1 MKIVFLGSAYFSIP
15 TLVKLIEAGHEIAC
29 VYSQPPRRAGRG
41 KKVNL
46 TPVHEMALKYGIT
59 VRTPENFKLQK
70 DKLAFF
76 DLNADLTVVVAY
88 GLILPLEIIEAA
100 RYGSLNIHASILP
113 KWRGAAPIHRAIMSG
128 DSETGVCIMKMDAGL
143 DTGPIVAKELV
154 IIKPDDTT
162 SFLSE
167 RLADLGAKLL
177 IETIKKIDELIPKP
191 QSTIEVSYAKK
202 IDKKEAKIDW
212 SLDFQ
217 IIEQQIRG
225 LSRYPGAWAYYND
238 ERIKF
243 LNVRINSSNQNN
255 QAEPGMVIGTPLVIA
270 CEGGALEIT
279 LLQRSGKSVQTTE
292 DFLRGF
298 PIQIGSY
305 FT

>member
-46 TPVHEMALKYGIT
+46 TPVHEMVLKYGIT

-143 DTGPIVAKELV
+143 DTGPVVAKELMP
-154 IIKPDDTT
+154 IKVDDTT

-243 LNVRINSSNQNN
+243 LNVRINSSKQNN
-255 QAEPGMVIGTPLVIA
+255 QAEPGIVIGTPLVIA
-270 CEGGALEIT
+270 CKGGALEIT

>member
-143 DTGPIVAKELV
+143 DTGPVVAKELTP
-154 IIKPDDTT
+154 IKADDTT

-191 QSTIEVSYAKK
+191 QSIIEVSYAKK

>member
-113 KWRGAAPIHRAIMSG
+113 KWRGAGPIHRAIMSG

-143 DTGPIVAKELV
+143 DTGPVVAKELTP
-154 IIKPDDTT
+154 IKADDTT

-177 IETIKKIDELIPKP
+177 IESIKKIDELIPKP

>member
-1 MKIVFLGSAYFSIP
+1 M
-15 TLVKLIEAGHEIAC
+15 T
-29 VYSQPPRRAGRG
+29 
-41 KKVNL
+41 
-46 TPVHEMALKYGIT
+46 
-59 VRTPENFKLQK
+59 
-70 DKLAFF
+70 
-76 DLNADLTVVVAY
+76 
-88 GLILPLEIIEAA
+88 
-100 RYGSLNIHASILP
+100 IHASILP

-143 DTGPIVAKELV
+143 DTGPVVAKELMP
-154 IIKPDDTT
+154 IKADDTT

>member
-143 DTGPIVAKELV
+143 DTGPVVAKELMP
-154 IIKPDDTT
+154 IKLDDTT

>member
-59 VRTPENFKLQK
+59 VRTPENFKLQN

-143 DTGPIVAKELV
+143 DTGPVVAKESTP
-154 IIKPDDTT
+154 IKADDTT

>member
-88 GLILPLEIIEAA
+88 GLILPEEIIEAA

-143 DTGPIVAKELV
+143 DTGPVVAKELTP
-154 IIKPDDTT
+154 IKADDTT
-162 SFLSE
+162 SVLSE
-167 RLADLGAKLL
+167 RLADSGAKLL

-191 QSTIEVSYAKK
+191 QSNIEVSYAKK

-270 CEGGALEIT
+270 CKGGALEIT

>member
-143 DTGPIVAKELV
+143 DTGPVVAQESTP
-154 IIKPDDTT
+154 INADETP

-191 QSTIEVSYAKK
+191 QATIDVSYAKK

-279 LLQRSGKSVQTTE
+279 LLQRSGKSVQATE

>member
-143 DTGPIVAKELV
+143 DTGPVVAKELTP
-154 IIKPDDTT
+154 IKADDTT

>member
-88 GLILPLEIIEAA
+88 GLILPEEIIEAA

-143 DTGPIVAKELV
+143 DTGPVVAKELTP
-154 IIKPDDTT
+154 IKADDTT
-162 SFLSE
+162 SVLSE

-243 LNVRINSSNQNN
+243 LNVRINSSKQNN

-270 CEGGALEIT
+270 CKGGALEIT

>member
-1 MKIVFLGSAYFSIP
+1 M
-15 TLVKLIEAGHEIAC
+15 
-29 VYSQPPRRAGRG
+29 
-41 KKVNL
+41 
-46 TPVHEMALKYGIT
+46 
-59 VRTPENFKLQK
+59 QK

-88 GLILPLEIIEAA
+88 GLILPVEIIEAA

-143 DTGPIVAKELV
+143 DTGPVVAKELTP
-154 IIKPDDTT
+154 IKADDTT
-162 SFLSE
+162 SVLSE

-191 QSTIEVSYAKK
+191 QSNIDVSYAKK

-243 LNVRINSSNQNN
+243 LNVRINSSKQNN

-270 CEGGALEIT
+270 CKGGALEIT

>member
-143 DTGPIVAKELV
+143 DTGPVVAKELMP
-154 IIKPDDTT
+154 IKADDTT

-177 IETIKKIDELIPKP
+177 IETIKKIDDLIPKP

-243 LNVRINSSNQNN
+243 LNVRINSSKQNN

-270 CEGGALEIT
+270 CKGGALEIT

>member
-143 DTGPIVAKELV
+143 DTGPVVAKELTP
-154 IIKPDDTT
+154 IKADDTT

-191 QSTIEVSYAKK
+191 QSNIDVSYAKK

-243 LNVRINSSNQNN
+243 LNVRINSSKQNN

-270 CEGGALEIT
+270 CKGGALEIT

>member
-143 DTGPIVAKELV
+143 DTGPVVAKELMP
-154 IIKPDDTT
+154 IKVDDTT

>member
-143 DTGPIVAKELV
+143 DTGPVVAKESTP
-154 IIKPDDTT
+154 IKADDTT

-177 IETIKKIDELIPKP
+177 IETMKKIDELIPKP
-191 QSTIEVSYAKK
+191 QATIEVSYAKK

-255 QAEPGMVIGTPLVIA
+255 QSEPGMVIGTPLVIA

>member
-88 GLILPLEIIEAA
+88 GLILPEEIIEAA

-143 DTGPIVAKELV
+143 DTGPVVAKESTP
-154 IIKPDDTT
+154 IKADDTT

-191 QSTIEVSYAKK
+191 QASIEVSYAKK

>member
-46 TPVHEMALKYGIT
+46 TPVHEMALKYGIK

-143 DTGPIVAKELV
+143 DTGPVVAKESTP
-154 IIKPDDTT
+154 IKADDTT
-162 SFLSE
+162 SSLSD
-167 RLADLGAKLL
+167 RSADLGAKLL
-177 IETIKKIDELIPKP
+177 IETIKKIDELTPKP
-191 QSTIEVSYAKK
+191 QSSIEVSYAKK

>member
-143 DTGPIVAKELV
+143 DTGPVVAKELTP
-154 IIKPDDTT
+154 IKVDDTT

>member
-59 VRTPENFKLQK
+59 VRTPKNFKLQK

-88 GLILPLEIIEAA
+88 GLILPEEIIEAA

-143 DTGPIVAKELV
+143 DTGPVVAKELTP
-154 IIKPDDTT
+154 IKADDTT
-162 SFLSE
+162 SVLSE

-177 IETIKKIDELIPKP
+177 IETIKKIDGLIPKP
-191 QSTIEVSYAKK
+191 QSNIDVSYAKK

-243 LNVRINSSNQNN
+243 LNVRINSSKQNN

-270 CEGGALEIT
+270 CKGGALEIT

>member
-59 VRTPENFKLQK
+59 VRTPKNFKLQK

-143 DTGPIVAKELV
+143 DTGPVVAKELMP
-154 IIKPDDTT
+154 IKADYTT

-243 LNVRINSSNQNN
+243 LNVRINSSKQNN

-270 CEGGALEIT
+270 CKGGALEIT

>member
-88 GLILPLEIIEAA
+88 GLILPEEIIEAA

-143 DTGPIVAKELV
+143 DTGPVVAKELTP
-154 IIKPDDTT
+154 IKADDTT
-162 SFLSE
+162 SVLSE
-167 RLADLGAKLL
+167 RLADSGAKLL

-191 QSTIEVSYAKK
+191 QSNIEVSYAKK

-243 LNVRINSSNQNN
+243 LNVRINSSKQNN

-270 CEGGALEIT
+270 CKGGALEIT

>member
-143 DTGPIVAKELV
+143 DTGPVVAKELMP
-154 IIKPDDTT
+154 IKADDTT
-162 SFLSE
+162 SVLSE

>member
-15 TLVKLIEAGHEIAC
+15 TLAKLIEAGHEIAC

-46 TPVHEMALKYGIT
+46 TPVHKMALKYGIT

-76 DLNADLTVVVAY
+76 DLKADLTVVVAY
-88 GLILPLEIIEAA
+88 GLVLPVEIIEAA

-154 IIKPDDTT
+154 PIKPDDTT
-162 SFLSE
+162 SVLSE

-177 IETIKKIDELIPKP
+177 IEAIKKIDEFIPKP
-191 QSTIEVSYAKK
+191 QSTKEVSYAKK
-202 IDKKEAKIDW
+202 IDKREAKIDW

-217 IIEQQIRG
+217 KIEQQIRG
-225 LSRYPGAWAYYND
+225 LSRYPGAWTYYNG

-243 LNVRINSSNQNN
+243 LNVRINSSKQNN

-270 CEGGALEIT
+270 CKGGALEIT
-279 LLQRSGKSVQTTE
+279 LLQRPGKLVQTTE

-298 PIQIGSY
+298 PIQIGSS

>member
-154 IIKPDDTT
+154 PIKPDDTT

-191 QSTIEVSYAKK
+191 QASIEVSYAKK

>member
-143 DTGPIVAKELV
+143 DTGPVVAKESMP
-154 IIKPDDTT
+154 IKSDDTT

>member
-46 TPVHEMALKYGIT
+46 TPVHEMALNYGIT

-128 DSETGVCIMKMDAGL
+128 DSETGVSIMKMDAGL
-143 DTGPIVAKELV
+143 DTGPVVAKESMP
-154 IIKPDDTT
+154 IKADDTT

-191 QSTIEVSYAKK
+191 QSIIEVSYAKK

-305 FT
+305 FS

>member
-70 DKLAFF
+70 DKVAFF

-143 DTGPIVAKELV
+143 DTGPVFAKELMP
-154 IIKPDDTT
+154 IKADDTT

-191 QSTIEVSYAKK
+191 QSTIKVSYAKK